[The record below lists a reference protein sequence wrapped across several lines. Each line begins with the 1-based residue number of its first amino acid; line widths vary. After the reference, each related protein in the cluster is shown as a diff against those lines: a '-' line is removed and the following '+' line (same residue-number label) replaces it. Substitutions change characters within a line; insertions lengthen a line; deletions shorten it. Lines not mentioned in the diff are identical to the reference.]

1 MPVLLPVIYL
11 TFVSLGLPDSA
22 LGAAWPSMYGGLGAG
37 VSWVGLVSAI
47 ICLGTIASSVASVS
61 VVRWLGTG
69 KTSALSVVMTAAG
82 LMGFS
87 LCTEF
92 WQLCLWAIPYGIG
105 AGAIDAALN
114 SYVAIHYASRHMSWL
129 HCMWG
134 VGASAGPMI
143 VARCLVGSTWN
154 VGFRVLGVIQLVIA
168 AVVTFSLPLWSS
180 AGESAAE
187 KDAESAGPA
196 PASDGDV
203 RPSDASRRELLRM
216 PGVRECLIYFFCYC
230 AFEST
235 CGAWA
240 ASYCTLARG
249 VSAGDAA
256 AWAALFYAGIT
267 AGRAVSGFLT
277 MRLKDGQLIRLG
289 QALIAVGLVLLLA
302 PLPNAAA
309 MVGLVV
315 CGLGCAPIYPSI
327 IHSTPENFGASNALV
342 LTGLQMAFA
351 YVGSLV
357 MSPLFGVLAEGV
369 SPAIYPFY
377 LAALLAVMALMADA
391 VNRACRR
398 A

>member
-1 MPVLLPVIYL
+1 MPALLPVIYL

-47 ICLGTIASSVASVS
+47 ICLGTIVSSVTSVS
-61 VVRWLGTG
+61 VVRRLGTG
-69 KTSALSVVMTAAG
+69 KTSAVSVVMTAAG

-92 WQLCLWAIPYGIG
+92 WQLCLWAVPYGLG

-114 SYVAIHYASRHMSWL
+114 SYVAIHYASRHMNWL

-154 VGFRVLGVIQLVIA
+154 VGFMVLGVIQLVIA
-168 AVVTFSLPLWSS
+168 AVVTASLPFWNRVGEKVGEKS
-180 AGESAAE
+180 AGRA
-187 KDAESAGPA
+187 
-196 PASDGDV
+196 ASDEDV
-203 RPSDASRRELLRM
+203 RPSDASRRELLRV
-216 PGVRECLIYFFCYC
+216 PGVSECLICFFCYC

-256 AWAALFYAGIT
+256 TWASLFYVGIT

-277 MRLKDGQLIRLG
+277 MRLNDSQLIRLG

-309 MVGLVV
+309 MMGLMV
-315 CGLGCAPIYPSI
+315 CGLGCGPIYPSI
-327 IHSTPENFGASNALV
+327 IHSTPENFGASNALA

-369 SPAIYPFY
+369 SLAIYPFY
-377 LAALLAVMALMADA
+377 LAALLAVMALMAKA
-391 VNRACRR
+391 VNRVCRR

>member
-1 MPVLLPVIYL
+1 M
-11 TFVSLGLPDSA
+11 
-22 LGAAWPSMYGGLGAG
+22 
-37 VSWVGLVSAI
+37 
-47 ICLGTIASSVASVS
+47 
-61 VVRWLGTG
+61 
-69 KTSALSVVMTAAG
+69 
-82 LMGFS
+82 
-87 LCTEF
+87 
-92 WQLCLWAIPYGIG
+92 
-105 AGAIDAALN
+105 
-114 SYVAIHYASRHMSWL
+114 
-129 HCMWG
+129 
-134 VGASAGPMI
+134 
-143 VARCLVGSTWN
+143 
-154 VGFRVLGVIQLVIA
+154 IQLVIA
-168 AVVTFSLPLWSS
+168 AVVTASLPFWNRVSEKVGEKS
-180 AGESAAE
+180 AGRA
-187 KDAESAGPA
+187 
-196 PASDGDV
+196 ASDEDV
-203 RPSDASRRELLRM
+203 RPSDASRRELLRV
-216 PGVRECLIYFFCYC
+216 PGVRECLICFFCYC

-256 AWAALFYAGIT
+256 AWASLFYVGIT

-277 MRLKDGQLIRLG
+277 MRLNDSQLIRLG

-302 PLPNAAA
+302 PLPNAAV

-327 IHSTPENFGASNALV
+327 IHSTPENFGASNALA

-357 MSPLFGVLAEGV
+357 MSPLFGVLAECV

-377 LAALLAVMALMADA
+377 LVALLAVMALMAEA